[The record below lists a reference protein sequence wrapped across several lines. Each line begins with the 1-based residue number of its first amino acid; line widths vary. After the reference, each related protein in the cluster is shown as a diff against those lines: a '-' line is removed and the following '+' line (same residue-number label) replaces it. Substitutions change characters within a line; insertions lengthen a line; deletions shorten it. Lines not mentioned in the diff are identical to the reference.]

1 MKNINLRQ
9 LGPTKKVHDA
19 GRQLTLLDERAKRL
33 LEVIALSHAQNRP
46 LTVAAAM
53 ALVPSTSS
61 RTPHR

>member
-9 LGPTKKVHDA
+9 LGATKKVHES

-33 LEVIALSHAQNRP
+33 LEVIALSYAQSRP

-61 RTPHR
+61 STPHR

>member
-9 LGPTKKVHDA
+9 LGATKKVHDS

-61 RTPHR
+61 STPHR